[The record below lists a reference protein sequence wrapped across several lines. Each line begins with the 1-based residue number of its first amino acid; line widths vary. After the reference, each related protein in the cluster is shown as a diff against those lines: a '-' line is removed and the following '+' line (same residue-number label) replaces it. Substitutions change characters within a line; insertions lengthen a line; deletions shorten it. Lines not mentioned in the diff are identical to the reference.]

1 MGTRDRALARALNNV
16 LDPAHRPGLEATEHF
31 MSWLRFGISAF
42 AAAVY
47 LLPLNGTAPVRGP
60 WHLLVG
66 AAFLYAV
73 PHVFMGA
80 GRPTRRSRLRVLV
93 NTLMDFVFVSAAVY
107 VTGGENS
114 GFIWLFPLTIVA
126 NVLRY
131 GDVAGALTVGGSM
144 IAFGTIVLW
153 QGADPRT
160 LVPSLVARLGS
171 FWVLYF
177 MVAYLSRH
185 ANRMERVARQGT
197 RLMEAVGRIGVPVNV
212 PGNIMLALEAVCEE
226 IKVLFDADHVLIWLV
241 RDNELV
247 GAAATGPRRKE
258 FLAQH
263 RSLDDPNL
271 LSARVVREGRPL
283 YVNNARSRGAGLDA
297 ELVEAFEVQAIA
309 GIPLI
314 HGEAAVG
321 AMMLADSRRV
331 QRFRDEDLAPA
342 MLLGNLAATALYH
355 ASMHDQLR
363 QAYTRS
369 LQTLGEAIDVR
380 DAYTGGHS
388 QRIAR
393 YAEAIAGA
401 MGCSAEVLSHIGTAA
416 MLHDIGKIGIP
427 DSILLKPGRLQ
438 EREMEIMKSH
448 SLIGARLLRTAG
460 FHDEV
465 VSIVRHLHERFDGQG
480 YPGGLKGEQVPLGS
494 RILAVADTYEAM
506 TSDRIYRAA
515 LAADDAIAELK
526 LYTGVQF
533 DPTVVEAFVSIHDT
547 LAPAEEP
554 AGDAPGVA
562 NPTAV
567 FGSVAGYL
575 LTRFGEFAGSQVVGT
590 IVERLAVKARN
601 HSWVVGMQDGKLQVQ
616 TAERQTGLEAR
627 RQILTWLLEGIED
640 LGGRRI
646 AFHLL
651 TEAVEH
657 LSPSAR
663 EVYRVLLSPGP
674 TEEAVRSL

>member
-1 MGTRDRALARALNNV
+1 MRALTHI
-16 LDPAHRPGLEATEHF
+16 LDPARRPGLEATEHF

-47 LLPLNGTAPVRGP
+47 LLPVNGSAPVRGP

-73 PHVFMGA
+73 PHIFIRA
-80 GRPTRRSRLRVLV
+80 GRPTRGSRLRVLI
-93 NTLMDFVFVSAAVY
+93 NTLMDFVFVTAAVY

-114 GFIWLFPLTIVA
+114 GFVWLFPLAIVA

-131 GDVAGALTVGGSM
+131 GDAAGALTAGGSM
-144 IAFGTIVLW
+144 LAFGGIVLW
-153 QGADPRT
+153 QGANPAT
-160 LVPSLVARLGS
+160 LVASLVARMGS

-185 ANRMERVARQGT
+185 ASRMERVARQGT
-197 RLMEAVGRIGVPVNV
+197 RLMEAVGRIGVPVNLA
-212 PGNIMLALEAVCEE
+212 GNILLALEAVCEE
-226 IKVLFDADHVLIWLV
+226 IKILFDVDHVFIWLV
-241 RDNELV
+241 RDGELV
-247 GAAATGPRRKE
+247 AAAATGPRKKE
-258 FLAQH
+258 FLPQ
-263 RSLDDPNL
+263 RRRLDDPNL
-271 LSARVVREGRPL
+271 LSARVVREQRPV
-283 YVNNARSRGAGLDA
+283 YVNSAGSRASGLDT
-297 ELVEAFEVQAIA
+297 ELVRTFDIQAIA

-321 AMMLADSRRV
+321 AMMLADSQRP

-369 LQTLGEAIDVR
+369 LETLGEAIDVR

-393 YAEAIAGA
+393 YADTIAQAI
-401 MGCSAEVLSHIGTAA
+401 GCPAELLGHIRTAA

-427 DSILLKPGRLQ
+427 DSILLNPGRLQ

-460 FHDEV
+460 FPDEV
-465 VSIVRHLHERFDGQG
+465 VSIVRHLHERYDGQG
-480 YPGGLKGEQVPLGS
+480 YPGGVAGEQIPLGS

-515 LAADDAIAELK
+515 LDPEESIAELS
-526 LYTGVQF
+526 LYSGSQF
-533 DPTVVEAFVSIHDT
+533 DPEIVAAFVGIRNT
-547 LAPAEEP
+547 LVQEEKP
-554 AGDAPGVA
+554 RDDAPVVA
-562 NPTAV
+562 NPSAV
-567 FGSVAGYL
+567 FSSLAGYL
-575 LTRFGEFAGSQVVGT
+575 LTRFGEFAGAAVVGT
-590 IVERLAVKARN
+590 IVERLAVKARQRN
-601 HSWVVGMQDGKLQVQ
+601 WVVGWQDGKLQVQ

-627 RQILTWLLEGIED
+627 RRILAWLLEGIED

-663 EVYRVLLSPGP
+663 EVYRVLLSPG
-674 TEEAVRSL
+674 TAEEAVRSG